1 MLALLDERREKE
13 KDNAPRGSAGKLVAS
28 EGLREKNEDVRGRE
42 RASSRMGRGC
52 GLAADVH
59 GECYRKS

>member
-28 EGLREKNEDVRGRE
+28 EGLREKNEDQLNAETQSAQRVRGRGG
-42 RASSRMGRGC
+42 M
-52 GLAADVH
+52 
-59 GECYRKS
+59 